1 VVEGR
6 ELAVVEG
13 KGLAVVEGKGLAE
26 VEGRES
32 AEVEGEEWVEVEG
45 KAPALVWE
53 QGVGMDMDV
62 HIDIHMVVGREGTGN
77 HHSSHSTCH
86 MLH

>member
-1 VVEGR
+1 MVAAVGEM

-13 KGLAVVEGKGLAE
+13 WELVE
-26 VEGRES
+26 VEERES